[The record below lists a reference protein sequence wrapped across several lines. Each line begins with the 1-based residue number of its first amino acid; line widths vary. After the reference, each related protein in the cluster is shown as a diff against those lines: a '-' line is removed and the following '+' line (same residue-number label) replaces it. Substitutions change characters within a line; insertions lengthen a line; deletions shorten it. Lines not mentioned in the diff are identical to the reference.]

1 MSFDE
6 RDIIKDIAARRGLP
20 EKVNAFRRMSPSNK
34 YVLIG
39 GAVLIGATLV
49 AIYAFSK
56 PRIVERKT
64 TDTQNQLIA
73 RLMPR
78 DEVTPGYID
87 TIGESRFQKA
97 IKSEE
102 KTEDENAA
110 KQAPAAASMSKPISS
125 MMIYTSGSLAS
136 QLGSLGVPMGTE
148 LKAFLEKTV
157 ITDERAVPVIA
168 RITDGYSDNGV
179 TIIPRN
185 SRLFGA
191 TQGMVEDR
199 VNVRFSRIVFPDGKE
214 HAFSGVA
221 LDSDGVGGVEGN
233 LKKKHGR
240 RGRSIVSSAIIGAS
254 GVFAP
259 SGAGFSDTAVRG
271 AQRGAAGELMKDSEY
286 YRRTEAVPIVTI
298 RAKTPL
304 TILVDRAV

>member
-39 GAVLIGATLV
+39 GAVLVGVTLV

-56 PRIVERKT
+56 PRLVERKT
-64 TDTQNQLIA
+64 TNTQDQLMA

-78 DEVTPGYID
+78 DEVTPNYID
-87 TIGESRFQKA
+87 TIGESRFQKTA
-97 IKSEE
+97 KVEE
-102 KTEDENAA
+102 KAEDTNAA
-110 KQAPAAASMSKPISS
+110 KLAATSAAISKPVSS
-125 MMIYTSGSLAS
+125 MMIYTSGSLSS
-136 QLGSLGVPMGTE
+136 QLGSMGVPMGTE
-148 LKAFLEKTV
+148 LKAVLEKTV
-157 ITDERAVPVIA
+157 ITDDRAVPVIA
-168 RITDGYSDNGV
+168 RITDGYSSNGV
-179 TIIPRN
+179 SIIPRN

-199 VNVRFSRIVFPDGKE
+199 VNVRFSKIVFPDGKE

-221 LDSDGVGGVEGN
+221 LDSDGVGGVSGD
-233 LKKKHGR
+233 LKKKRGK
-240 RGRSIVSSAIIGAS
+240 RGRSIISSALIGAS

-259 SGAGFSDTAVRG
+259 SGAGFSDTTVRG

-286 YRRTEAVPIVTI
+286 YRRTEAVPIVTL